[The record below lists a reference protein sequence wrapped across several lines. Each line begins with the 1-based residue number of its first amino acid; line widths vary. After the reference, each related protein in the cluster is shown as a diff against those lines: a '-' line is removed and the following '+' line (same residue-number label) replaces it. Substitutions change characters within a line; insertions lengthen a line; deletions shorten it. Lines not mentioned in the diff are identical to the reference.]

1 MVASAELLGEVVKTD
16 VLVVGGGLAGNNA
29 AIGALEK
36 GLRVLIADKSSIDR
50 CGAIAGGVDHFM
62 AYLGTDTWDT
72 REAYL
77 EWVGKIA
84 RGTVNLSVQ
93 NAVFCREL
101 NAAIDRMERIGCTL
115 KQTDGTYYRTISMG
129 QPGPY
134 FINFNGKQ
142 LKPLLA
148 REARRLGVQ
157 TLEKCAISGLL
168 THDGRV
174 TGAVGFNIRTGTF
187 YTITAKAVLL
197 ATGNTNRIF
206 ENPTGLPFNTWQCP
220 ANTGAAQAMGYEAG
234 AKLAN
239 MEIVRITLVPRGF
252 SAAGLNALTGMGGRI
267 VNAAGEEFMSRVH
280 PAGVRA
286 PRFKLVQAVMKEIA
300 EGRGPVYVDCRHL
313 SVSEMTHLKKTLGY
327 DKDTLPDFIEQKGI
341 DLAKEPLE
349 IMPSEGMQG
358 GSSEVNSSGIM
369 IDENTAST
377 VPGLFAAGDCSDQM
391 RCVHICTTGGYLA
404 GKMAAEYAKSL
415 EKIPKVKMSQ
425 VTQLKKKTFAPL
437 QASGTTSHR
446 QFEDTMRKML
456 WQNAGPARNEKSLTV
471 ALEKL
476 EELGTYLKDIGARNY
491 HELTRV
497 LETEQIWLVGRMMC
511 TASLARKETRFG
523 VYHHRTDYPETKPEY
538 DGQIVLWK
546 TDQGIETEF
555 KKLNYDVIPPL

>member
-1 MVASAELLGEVVKTD
+1 MGASTEPGEVVKTD
-16 VLVVGGGLAGNNA
+16 VLVVGGGLAGNNG
-29 AIGALEK
+29 AIGALEN
-36 GLRVLIADKSSIDR
+36 GVRVLIADKSSIDR

-77 EWVGKIA
+77 DWVGKIA

-101 NAAIDRMERIGCTL
+101 KAAIDRMETIGCSL
-115 KQTDGTYYRTISMG
+115 KQPDGTYYRTTSMG

-142 LKPLLA
+142 LKPSLA
-148 REARRLGVQ
+148 REARRLGAQ

-168 THDGRV
+168 THNGRV

-206 ENPTGLPFNTWQCP
+206 ENPTGLPYNTWQCP
-220 ANTGAAQAMGYEAG
+220 ANTGAAQAMAFEAG

-252 SAAGLNALTGMGGRI
+252 SAAGLNALTGMGGKF
-267 VNAAGEEFMSRVH
+267 VNATGEEFLSKYH

-286 PRFKLVQAVMKEIA
+286 PRFKLVEAVMKEIS

-313 SVSEMTHLKKTLGY
+313 SASEMKHLKKTLGY

-369 IDENTAST
+369 IDERAAST

-404 GKMAAEYAKSL
+404 GKMAAEYAKDSRQEPL
-415 EKIPKVKMSQ
+415 VAASQ
-425 VTQLKKKTFAPL
+425 VRQLKEKTFAPL
-437 QASGTTSHR
+437 RASGKVSHR
-446 QFEDTMRKML
+446 KFEDTLRRML
-456 WQNAGPARNEKSLTV
+456 WQNAGPARNEKSLRV

-476 EELGTYLKDIGARNY
+476 EELEMYFKDIAARNY
-491 HELTRV
+491 HELIRA
-497 LETEQIWLVGRMMC
+497 LETDQILQVAKMMC

-523 VYHHRTDYPETKPEY
+523 VYHCRTDYPETKKEF

-546 TDQGIETEF
+546 TEQGIKTAF
-555 KKLNYDVIPPL
+555 KKLEYEVIPPE

>member
-1 MVASAELLGEVVKTD
+1 MGKSAELLGEVMKTD
-16 VLVVGGGLAGNNA
+16 VLVVGGGLAGNNG

-36 GLRVLIADKSSIDR
+36 GVRVLIADKSSIDR

-115 KQTDGTYYRTISMG
+115 KQPDGTYYRTTSMG

-148 REARRLGVQ
+148 WEARRLGVQ

-187 YTITAKAVLL
+187 YTIEAKAVLL

-220 ANTGAAQAMGYEAG
+220 ANTGAAQAMAYEAG

-252 SAAGLNALTGMGGRI
+252 SAAGLNALTGMGGKI
-267 VNAAGEEFMSRVH
+267 VNAAGEEFMSKVH

-313 SVSEMTHLKKTLGY
+313 TASAMTHLKKTLGY

-358 GSSEVNSSGIM
+358 GSSEVNSSGVM

-404 GKMAAEYAKSL
+404 GKTAAEYAKNL
-415 EKIPKVKMSQ
+415 EKTSKVKVSQ
-425 VTQLKKKTFAPL
+425 VAQLKKKTFAPL
-437 QASGTTSHR
+437 RASGTTSHHG
-446 QFEDTMRKML
+446 FEDTMRRML

-497 LETEQIWLVGRMMC
+497 LETEQIWLVAKMMC
-511 TASLARKETRFG
+511 TAALARKETRFG
-523 VYHHRTDYPETKPEY
+523 VYHCRTDYPETRPEY

-555 KKLNYDVIPPL
+555 KKLNYDVIPPP

>member
-1 MVASAELLGEVVKTD
+1 MARANDQIGERIETD
-16 VLVVGGGLAGNNA
+16 VLIVGGGLAGNNG
-29 AIGALEK
+29 AIGALERTV
-36 GLRVLIADKSSIDR
+36 RVLIADKSSIDR

-101 NAAIDRMERIGCTL
+101 KAAIDRMERIGCPL
-115 KQTDGTYYRTISMG
+115 KQPDGTYYRTTSMG

-148 REARRLGVQ
+148 REARRLGAE

-168 THDGRV
+168 THHGRV
-174 TGAVGFNIRTGTF
+174 TGAVGFNIRTGAF
-187 YTITAKAVLL
+187 YTIAAKAVLL

-220 ANTGAAQAMGYEAG
+220 ANTGAAQAMAYEVG

-252 SAAGLNALTGMGGRI
+252 SAAGLNALTGMGGKF
-267 VNAAGEEFMSRVH
+267 VNATGKEFLSRYH
-280 PAGVRA
+280 PAGARA
-286 PRFKLVQAVMKEIA
+286 PRFKLVESVMKEIS
-300 EGRGPVYVDCRHL
+300 EGRGPIYVDCRHL
-313 SVSEMTHLKKTLGY
+313 STSEMTHLKKTLGY

-369 IDENTAST
+369 IDEKTAST

-404 GKMAAEYAKSL
+404 GKMAAEYARDS
-415 EKIPKVKMSQ
+415 SQ
-425 VTQLKKKTFAPL
+425 EPQVDAAQTRQLKEKTFVPL
-437 QASGTTSHR
+437 RASGKVSHR
-446 QFEDTMRKML
+446 KFEDTMRKIL
-456 WQNAGPARNEKSLTV
+456 WQNAGPARNEKSLRV

-476 EELGTYLKDIGARNY
+476 EELETYFTDIAAQNY
-491 HELTRV
+491 HELCRV
-497 LETEQIWLVGRMMC
+497 LEANQIMQVAKMMC
-511 TASLARKETRFG
+511 TASLARQETRFG
-523 VYHHRTDYPETKPEY
+523 VYHCRTDYPETKKEY

-546 TDQGIETEF
+546 TERGMKTAF
-555 KKLNYDVIPPL
+555 KKLDYDVIPPE

>member
-1 MVASAELLGEVVKTD
+1 MVESPELMGEVLKTD
-16 VLVVGGGLAGNNA
+16 VLVVGGGLAGNNG

-36 GLRVLIADKSSIDR
+36 GVRVIIADKSSIDR

-77 EWVGKIA
+77 EWVGQIA

-93 NAVFCREL
+93 NAVFCKEL
-101 NAAIDRMERIGCTL
+101 KAAIERMERIGCTL
-115 KQTDGTYYRTISMG
+115 KQPDGTYYRTTSMG
-129 QPGPY
+129 QPGPF

-148 REARRLGVQ
+148 REARRLGAQ

-174 TGAVGFNIRTGTF
+174 IGAVGFNIRTGTF
-187 YTITAKAVLL
+187 YTITAKAVIL

-206 ENPTGLPFNTWQCP
+206 ENPTGIPFNTWQCP
-220 ANTGAAQAMGYEAG
+220 ANTGAAQVMAYEAG

-267 VNAAGEEFMSRVH
+267 VNAADEEFMSKYH

-286 PRFKLVQAVMKEIA
+286 PRFRLVEAVMKEIS

-313 SVSEMTHLKKTLGY
+313 SAFEMTHLKKTLGY

-369 IDENTAST
+369 IDEKTAST

-404 GKMAAEYAKSL
+404 GKMAAEYAKTFP
-415 EKIPKVKMSQ
+415 KGPKVKMSQ
-425 VTQLKKKTFAPL
+425 ARQLKEKTFAPL
-437 QASGTTSHR
+437 QASGTTRHR
-446 QFEDTMRKML
+446 QFEDTMRKVL
-456 WQNAGPARNEKSLTV
+456 WQNAGPARNEKSLQV

-476 EELGTYLKDIGARNY
+476 EELGTYLKGIGARNY

-497 LETEQIWLVGRMMC
+497 LETEQIWLVAKMMC

-538 DGQIVLWK
+538 DGQIMLWK
-546 TDQGIETEF
+546 TEQGIKTEF

>member
-1 MVASAELLGEVVKTD
+1 MAKDIEQLGERLETD
-16 VLVVGGGLAGNNA
+16 VLIVGGGLAGNNA

-36 GLRVLIADKSSIDR
+36 GAKVLIADKSAIER

-93 NAVFCREL
+93 NAVFCKEL
-101 NAAIDRMERIGCTL
+101 DAAIERMEKIGCTL
-115 KQTDGTYYRTISMG
+115 KQPDGSYYRTSSMG
-129 QPGPY
+129 QPGPF

-148 REARRLGVQ
+148 REAKRLGARV
-157 TLEKCAISGLL
+157 LEKCAITGLL
-168 THDGRV
+168 TDNGRV
-174 TGAVGFNIRTGTF
+174 LGAVGFHIRTGEF
-187 YTITAKAVLL
+187 YIITAKATIL

-206 ENPTGLPFNTWQCP
+206 ENPSGLPFNTWQCP
-220 ANTGAAQAMGYEAG
+220 ANTGAAQAMAFEAG

-239 MEIVRITLVPRGF
+239 MEIVRITVVPRGF
-252 SAAGLNALTGMGGRI
+252 SAAGLNALTGMGGKI
-267 VNAAGEEFMSRVH
+267 VNAAGEEFMNRYH
-280 PAGVRA
+280 PAGIKA
-286 PRFKLVQAVMKEIA
+286 PRFKLVEGVMKEIY

-313 SVSEMTHLKKTLGY
+313 SASEMTHLKKTLGY
-327 DKDTLPDFIEQKGI
+327 DKDTLPDFIEQKGL
-341 DLAKEPLE
+341 DLSKEPLE

-369 IDENTAST
+369 IDETTAST

-404 GKMAAEYAKSL
+404 GKMAAEYAKATG
-415 EKIPKVKMSQ
+415 KTPKVKVSQ
-425 VTQLKKKTFAPL
+425 VKPLKEKTFAPL
-437 QASGTTSHR
+437 QASGNMLHR
-446 QFEDTMRKML
+446 QFEDTLRKML
-456 WQNAGPARNEKSLTV
+456 WQNAGPARNEKSLNV

-476 EELGTYLKDIGARNY
+476 EELGKYFKDIRAQNY

-497 LETEQIWLVGRMMC
+497 LEANEILQVAKMMC

-523 VYHHRTDYPETKPEY
+523 VYHHRTDYPETRPEY

-546 TDQGIETEF
+546 TDQGMETEF
-555 KKLNYDVIPPL
+555 KKLDYSTIPPL

>member
-1 MVASAELLGEVVKTD
+1 
-16 VLVVGGGLAGNNA
+16 
-29 AIGALEK
+29 
-36 GLRVLIADKSSIDR
+36 
-50 CGAIAGGVDHFM
+50 
-62 AYLGTDTWDT
+62 
-72 REAYL
+72 
-77 EWVGKIA
+77 
-84 RGTVNLSVQ
+84 
-93 NAVFCREL
+93 
-101 NAAIDRMERIGCTL
+101 
-115 KQTDGTYYRTISMG
+115 
-129 QPGPY
+129 
-134 FINFNGKQ
+134 
-142 LKPLLA
+142 
-148 REARRLGVQ
+148 
-157 TLEKCAISGLL
+157 
-168 THDGRV
+168 
-174 TGAVGFNIRTGTF
+174 
-187 YTITAKAVLL
+187 
-197 ATGNTNRIF
+197 
-206 ENPTGLPFNTWQCP
+206 
-220 ANTGAAQAMGYEAG
+220 
-234 AKLAN
+234 
-239 MEIVRITLVPRGF
+239 
-252 SAAGLNALTGMGGRI
+252 
-267 VNAAGEEFMSRVH
+267 MSKVH

-497 LETEQIWLVGRMMC
+497 LETEQIWLVAKMMC

-523 VYHHRTDYPETKPEY
+523 VYHCRTDYPETKPEY

-555 KKLNYDVIPPL
+555 KKLNYDVIPSP

>member
-1 MVASAELLGEVVKTD
+1 MVKGSERLDTD
-16 VLVVGGGLAGNNA
+16 VLIVGGGLAGNNA
-29 AIGALEK
+29 ALGALGK
-36 GLRVLIADKSSIDR
+36 GARVLIADKSAIER

-62 AYLGTDTWDT
+62 AYLGTGAWDT

-84 RGTVNLSVQ
+84 RGTVNLSIQ

-101 NAAIDRMERIGCTL
+101 EAAMDRMERIGCTL
-115 KQTDGTYYRTISMG
+115 KQPDGTYYRTTSMG

-148 REARRLGVQ
+148 RESKRLGAQV
-157 TLEKCAISGLL
+157 LEKCAITGLL
-168 THDGRV
+168 TDNRAV
-174 TGAVGFNIRTGTF
+174 LGAVGFHIRTGTF
-187 YTITAKAVLL
+187 YTISAKAIIL

-220 ANTGAAQAMGYEAG
+220 ANTGAAQAMAYDAG
-234 AKLAN
+234 ARLAN

-252 SAAGLNALTGMGGRI
+252 SAAGLNALTGMGGRM
-267 VNAAGEEFMSRVH
+267 VNAAGEEFMNRYH
-280 PAGVRA
+280 PAGIRA
-286 PRFKLVQAVMKEIA
+286 PRFKLVESVMKEIY

-313 SVSEMTHLKKTLGY
+313 SANEMAHLKKTLGY

-341 DLAKEPLE
+341 DLVREPLE

-358 GSSEVNSSGIM
+358 GSSEVNSSGVM
-369 IDENTAST
+369 IDEKTAST

-391 RCVHICTTGGYLA
+391 RCVHICTTGGYLS
-404 GKMAAEYAKSL
+404 GRMAAEYACGLGKKSRL
-415 EKIPKVKMSQ
+415 NQPQIKRLM
-425 VTQLKKKTFAPL
+425 KKTFSPL
-437 QASGTTSHR
+437 EGSGKVSHL
-446 QFEDTMRKML
+446 QFENTMRKML
-456 WQNAGPARNEKSLTV
+456 WQNAGPARNEKSLHV

-476 EELGTYLKDIGARNY
+476 EALERYFKEIRAGNF
-491 HELTRV
+491 HELTRI
-497 LETEQIWLVGRMMC
+497 LEAGEILQVAKMMC

-523 VYHHRTDYPETKPEY
+523 VYHHRTDYPETKPEF

-546 TDQGIETEF
+546 TDQGMKTEF
-555 KKLNYDVIPPL
+555 KKLNYDQIPTE

>member
-1 MVASAELLGEVVKTD
+1 MGEGMKQLSETIETD
-16 VLVVGGGLAGNNA
+16 VLVIGGGLAGNNA
-29 AIGALEK
+29 AIAALEK
-36 GLRVLIADKSSIDR
+36 GSKVLVADKSSIDR

-101 NAAIDRMERIGCTL
+101 EAAIERMERIGCTL
-115 KQTDGTYYRTISMG
+115 KQTDGTYYRTTSMG

-148 REARRLGVQ
+148 KEARRLGAQ

-168 THDGRV
+168 THDGRI
-174 TGAVGFNIRTGTF
+174 TGAVGFNNRTGTF
-187 YTITAKAVLL
+187 YTIRAKAVLL

-206 ENPTGLPFNTWQCP
+206 ENPTGIPFNTWQCP
-220 ANTGAAQAMGYEAG
+220 ANTGAAQAMAYEVG

-252 SAAGLNALTGMGGRI
+252 SAAGLNALTGMGGKF
-267 VNAAGEEFMSRVH
+267 VNAAGEEFLLRYH
-280 PAGVRA
+280 PAGARA
-286 PRFKLVQAVMKEIA
+286 PRFKLVEAVMKEIS

-313 SVSEMTHLKKTLGY
+313 SGSEMAHLKKTLGY

-369 IDENTAST
+369 IDEKTAST
-377 VPGLFAAGDCSDQM
+377 VSGLFAAGDCSDQM

-404 GKMAAEYAKSL
+404 GKMAAEYAKDSSQ
-415 EKIPKVKMSQ
+415 PSRVDSSQ
-425 VTQLKKKTFAPL
+425 VRKLKEKTFAPL
-437 QASGTTSHR
+437 RASGKVSHR
-446 QFEDTMRKML
+446 KFEDTMRKML
-456 WQNAGPARNEKSLTV
+456 WQNAGPARNEKSLHV

-476 EELGTYLKDIGARNY
+476 EALEKYFKDIAAQNY
-491 HELTRV
+491 HELCRV
-497 LETEQIWLVGRMMC
+497 LETDQILQVAKMMC

-523 VYHHRTDYPETKPEY
+523 VYHCRTDYPETRPEY

-546 TDQGIETEF
+546 TEQGIKTEF
-555 KKLNYDVIPPL
+555 KKLNYDAIPAP

>member
-220 ANTGAAQAMGYEAG
+220 ANTGAAQVMAYEAG

-252 SAAGLNALTGMGGRI
+252 SAAGLNALMGMGGRI

-369 IDENTAST
+369 IDEKTAST